1 MFVKEKFIRF
11 QHCDPAGI
19 VFYPHY
25 FVLFHELVEDWFNE
39 GIGES
44 YAHFVKHHGMGLPMA
59 KVECEFLAPNSIGDT
74 LSLDLRVKRIG
85 NSSIHPR
92 AIVALGKFAAQ
103 TLLRDNTGI
112 SRMRGNWREYD
123 GIKLM
128 PTFHPSYLLREPG
141 AKRQAWDDLR
151 AVMERFMEQ

>member
-59 KVECEFLAPNSIGDT
+59 MVTAKPKNGSPSSVPIISAERTRSMGSRKIRCMKSRWPAAIDSYE
-74 LSLDLRVKRIG
+74 RVA
-85 NSSIHPR
+85 S
-92 AIVALGKFAAQ
+92 
-103 TLLRDNTGI
+103 
-112 SRMRGNWREYD
+112 
-123 GIKLM
+123 
-128 PTFHPSYLLREPG
+128 
-141 AKRQAWDDLR
+141 
-151 AVMERFMEQ
+151 

>member
-1 MFVKEKFIRF
+1 MGRPGATDMFVKEKFIRF

-44 YAHFVKHHGMGLPMA
+44 YAQFVKHHGMGLPMA
-59 KVECEFLAPNSIGDT
+59 KVECEFLAPNSIGDM

-85 NSSIHPR
+85 NCSITLGVRGVTRGKESLR
-92 AIVALGKFAAQ
+92 A
-103 TLLRDNTGI
+103 TLTVVHASIRDLRPV
-112 SRMRGNWREYD
+112 RV
-123 GIKLM
+123 
-128 PTFHPSYLLREPG
+128 P
-141 AKRQAWDDLR
+141 DDLR
-151 AVMERFMEQ
+151 AVMERFMEPQPER

>member
-39 GIGES
+39 GISES
-44 YAHFVKHHGMGLPMA
+44 NAQFVKHHGMGLPMA
-59 KVECEFLAPNSIGDT
+59 KVECEFLAPNSIGDM

-85 NSSIHPR
+85 NSSITLGVRGVTRGKEPLSASGCTCHAACSPAFFVRIGERWRIGNR
-92 AIVALGKFAAQ
+92 AARV
-103 TLLRDNTGI
+103 
-112 SRMRGNWREYD
+112 
-123 GIKLM
+123 
-128 PTFHPSYLLREPG
+128 PTRRRRSSS
-141 AKRQAWDDLR
+141 AW
-151 AVMERFMEQ
+151 

>member
-44 YAHFVKHHGMGLPMA
+44 YAQFVKHHGMGLPMA
-59 KVECEFLAPNSIGDT
+59 KVECEFLAPNSIGDM

-85 NSSIHPR
+85 NSSITLGVRGHAREGIAARDADRRACIDKGSAARPR
-92 AIVALGKFAAQ
+92 AGQSARRDGAVYGTPAG
-103 TLLRDNTGI
+103 TMRLRWNVT
-112 SRMRGNWREYD
+112 RTTAR
-123 GIKLM
+123 
-128 PTFHPSYLLREPG
+128 
-141 AKRQAWDDLR
+141 
-151 AVMERFMEQ
+151 